1 MHRRRVLAQLV
12 IFASITVA
20 VIAYALFGVIGVSV
34 VNRPYTVT
42 VQLATGG
49 GIFTGSDVT
58 YRGVHAGKVSAVHLG
73 RDGVTLRV
81 AIDHGRHIPA
91 NSVASVHA
99 LSVVGE
105 QYLDFV
111 PTSDSGP
118 YLHGGSVVPVA
129 QTRTPLQTAQLML
142 DLEQWLTSLNTK
154 DVTTVSDEL
163 ANAFGGA
170 GTQLRQVLV
179 SGTVLAD
186 ELARAQPA
194 TLDLLSNSKT
204 LLDTAVAHTGDF
216 RTFAASLLDLSASL
230 KKVTPAES
238 RLVTQAPA
246 DTALVGNLIKNNAAA
261 AAVVLD
267 NLATLSRIQSA
278 NIPAFAALLQAVPQ
292 TGRLVPLVV
301 RDGAIQ
307 SAALFNYDQPLCSY
321 GVPLSSPLSTTR
333 SPVKSV
339 HCTNPAPGE
348 LERGA
353 ANAPH
358 ATTAPDSGLIVTE
371 SGQVE
376 QLGWDGGQ
384 QSVMG
389 GDSWQSLMLSGVG
402 N

>member
-1 MHRRRVLAQLV
+1 MNRRRVLAQLL
-12 IFASITVA
+12 IFTSISVA

-73 RDGVTLRV
+73 RDGVTLSV
-81 AIDHGRHIPA
+81 AIDHGRRIPV

-118 YLHGGSVVPVA
+118 YLHAGSVVPVA
-129 QTRTPLQTAQLML
+129 RTRTPLKTAQLML

-163 ANAFGGA
+163 AGAFGGS
-170 GTQLRQVLV
+170 GDQLRQVLL

-194 TLDLLSNSKT
+194 TLDLLSNSRT
-204 LLDTAVAHTGDF
+204 LLDTANAHTADF
-216 RTFAASLLDLSASL
+216 RTFAASLLALSSSL

-238 RLVTQAPA
+238 RLVTEAPA
-246 DTALVGNLIKNNAAA
+246 NTALVGKLIKDNAAA
-261 AAVVLD
+261 AAVLLG
-267 NLATLSRIQSA
+267 NLATFSRIQDA
-278 NIPAFAALLQAVPQ
+278 NVPAFAALLQAVPE

-307 SAALFNYDQPLCSY
+307 SAALFNYDQPVCSY
-321 GVPLSSPLSTTR
+321 GIPLSSPLSTTR
-333 SPVKSV
+333 SAMKAVR
-339 HCTNPAPGE
+339 CANPLPGE
-348 LERGA
+348 LLRGA
-353 ANAPH
+353 ANAPGTS
-358 ATTAPDSGLIVTE
+358 AVPDSGLIVTE

-384 QSVMG
+384 RNVMG
-389 GDSWQSLMLSGVG
+389 DDSWQSLMLSG
-402 N
+402 

>member
-1 MHRRRVLAQLV
+1 MNRRRVLAQLI
-12 IFASITVA
+12 IFASISIA
-20 VIAYALFGVIGVSV
+20 VVAYALFGVIGVSV
-34 VNRPYTVT
+34 VNRPYPITVR
-42 VQLATGG
+42 LATGG

-58 YRGVHAGKVSAVHLG
+58 YRGVHAGKVTAVHLE
-73 RDGVTLRV
+73 RDGVTLSV
-81 AIDHGRHIPA
+81 AIDSGRHIPA
-91 NSVASVHA
+91 NSIASVHA

-129 QTRTPLQTAQLML
+129 QTRTPLKTAQLML

-154 DVTTVSDEL
+154 DVTTVSTEL
-163 ANAFGGA
+163 ADAFGGA
-170 GTQLRQVLV
+170 GTELREVLV
-179 SGTVLAD
+179 SGTALAD

-194 TLDLLSNSKT
+194 TLDLLSNSRT

-216 RTFAASLLDLSASL
+216 RTFAASLLALSASL
-230 KKVTPAES
+230 KRVTPAED

-246 DTALVGNLIKNNAAA
+246 NTALVGKLIKDNAAA
-261 AAVVLD
+261 AAVLLS

-278 NIPAFAALLQAVPQ
+278 NIPAFAALLQAVPE

-307 SAALFNYDQPLCSY
+307 SAALFNYDQPVCSY
-321 GVPLSSPLSTTR
+321 GIPLSSPLSTTR

-339 HCTNPAPGE
+339 SCTNPVAGE
-348 LERGA
+348 LMRGA
-353 ANAPH
+353 ANAPRPT
-358 ATTAPDSGLIVTE
+358 AAPDSGLIVTE

-384 QSVMG
+384 RGVMG
-389 GDSWQSLMLSGVG
+389 GNSWQSLMLSPSG
-402 N
+402 